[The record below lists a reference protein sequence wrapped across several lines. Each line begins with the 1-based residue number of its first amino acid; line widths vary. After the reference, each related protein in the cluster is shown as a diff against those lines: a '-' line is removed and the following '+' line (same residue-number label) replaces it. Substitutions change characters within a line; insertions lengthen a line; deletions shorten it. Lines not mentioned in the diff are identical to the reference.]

1 MIGVIFRGMHATP
14 EQYDSIRDALE
25 THITPPPGRLW
36 HAAGI
41 DDGLYV
47 IEVWESEEAA
57 EAFFDEKL
65 SAAMREFNMVAER
78 QTFPIIGTIQP

>member
-1 MIGVIFRGMHATP
+1 MIGVIFRGTHATP
-14 EQYDSIRDALE
+14 EQYEKIRAALE
-25 THITPPPGRLW
+25 THVTPPPGRLW

-47 IEVWESEEAA
+47 IEVWESEETAQ
-57 EAFFDEKL
+57 AFFDEKL
-65 SAAMREFNMVAER
+65 SEVMREFDMTAER